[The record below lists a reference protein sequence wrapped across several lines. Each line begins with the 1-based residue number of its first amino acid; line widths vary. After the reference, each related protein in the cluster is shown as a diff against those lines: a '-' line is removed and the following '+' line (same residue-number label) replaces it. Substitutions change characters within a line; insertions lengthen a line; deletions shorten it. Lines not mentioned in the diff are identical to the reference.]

1 MRIGYPIDGYYYLK
15 RGIKGSVVSATIL
28 YLISFLAFALDNM
41 AKAFIFN
48 TSSLSESFLTV
59 VSLFFASVILW
70 NMGNYMV
77 STINE
82 GEGSFKNIFIM
93 TAYALMPYW
102 LFTVIKVV
110 ISYALTSNEA
120 FVLTVL
126 SVLGIAWSA
135 ILLVTGLI
143 EIHNYSFK
151 ETVKN
156 IVLTVFAMLLAIVAV
171 AIMYLIWTQLI
182 SFLKELFMEV
192 TYIV

>member
-1 MRIGYPIDGYYYLK
+1 M
-15 RGIKGSVVSATIL
+15 
-28 YLISFLAFALDNM
+28 
-41 AKAFIFN
+41 
-48 TSSLSESFLTV
+48 
-59 VSLFFASVILW
+59 
-70 NMGNYMV
+70 
-77 STINE
+77 
-82 GEGSFKNIFIM
+82 
-93 TAYALMPYW
+93 
-102 LFTVIKVV
+102 V

>member
-1 MRIGYPIDGYYYLK
+1 MLTHPIDGYYYLK

-82 GEGSFKNIFIM
+82 GEGSFKNICD
-93 TAYALMPYW
+93 
-102 LFTVIKVV
+102 
-110 ISYALTSNEA
+110 S
-120 FVLTVL
+120 
-126 SVLGIAWSA
+126 
-135 ILLVTGLI
+135 
-143 EIHNYSFK
+143 
-151 ETVKN
+151 
-156 IVLTVFAMLLAIVAV
+156 
-171 AIMYLIWTQLI
+171 
-182 SFLKELFMEV
+182 
-192 TYIV
+192 